1 MSEFTDFERLYSH
14 LEEKALDYKHPQ
26 VIGTLFQELRDLKH
40 KQGMPAEAEKAQW
53 ELDFFNFVL
62 KAGEIHPTVRGTDD
76 KGQPFEY
83 PNLERFDET
92 AYAYLIERSDS
103 TKNVLLKARYS
114 HILWCSRKK
123 RTQYAEIAVDSY
135 LDLIKVYEQR
145 EVERPEELYGLDL
158 YNVAENAYCISTR
171 SKYKVDTVRSE
182 FRRLIS
188 GFDANSNMSFH
199 TRANLIDLMLKDKK
213 TFLVG
218 DFEGFDSICVQASES
233 LSKQGNLYGCVE
245 ALKIGEK
252 VANKLGLETET
263 WAKRIAQCYEE
274 LMRRAKSSHNIVSLD
289 YCRFAHQYYRRI
301 GDRNRVQEL
310 ERQCDEIKKSI
321 QFQDVGVNVDLTEE
335 IELYKAYASTVTQG
349 TPVEI
354 IDFLIHDQ
362 DILPKFKDMKTVVE
376 ENKRRFPLQHLL
388 AVEFFDD
395 RGLSAQHFDTEE
407 ERSYHA
413 LLSRYA
419 LELKLGTEYLIR
431 EIFVVAIRQ
440 HKLTSKLLLDFL
452 ANRSWLGKTVR
463 TPSLGNRA
471 VEYRWLDL
479 LAPAVRDYFQEMEGY
494 LLSPSR
500 KIPTFVLSI
509 DSLSVK
515 IEGILRDICRFQGIP
530 TSFSTNRKGKTTER
544 EKGIQALLSD
554 EQLKTILDEDHHL
567 FFNFLLVEQVGYNL
581 RHRVAH
587 TFLTAQEYQM
597 DFTHLLL
604 LAVLKLTKY
613 DFTDLQNKQ
622 SDGAQ

>member
-1 MSEFTDFERLYSH
+1 MSGFTDLEPLYSH
-14 LEEKALDYKHPQ
+14 LEEKALDYKHAQ
-26 VIGTLFQELRDLKH
+26 VIGTLFQKVRDLKH
-40 KQGMPAEAEKAQW
+40 EQGKPAEAEKAQW

-83 PNLERFDET
+83 PNLERLDET

-114 HILWCSRKK
+114 HILWCSPKK

-135 LDLIKVYEQR
+135 LELIKVYEQR
-145 EVERPEELYGLDL
+145 EVERPQELYGLDL

-171 SKYKVDTVRSE
+171 TKYKVDTVRSE

-213 TFLVG
+213 TFLKE

-233 LSKQGNLYGCVE
+233 LRKEGNMYASLE

-252 VANKLGLETET
+252 VAPKLGLETESWT
-263 WAKRIAQCYEE
+263 ERIAQCYEE
-274 LMRRAKSSHNIVSLD
+274 LMRRAKSSHNLVSLD
-289 YCRFAHQYYRRI
+289 YCRFAQQYYRRI
-301 GDRNRVQEL
+301 GDQSRVEEL
-310 ERQCDEIKKSI
+310 EQQCNEIKKSI
-321 QFQDVGVNVDLTEE
+321 PFQDVAVKVDLTEE

-354 IDFLIHDQ
+354 IDFLIHDR
-362 DILPKFKDMKTVVE
+362 DILPKFKDMKAVVE
-376 ENKRRFPLQHLL
+376 EDKKRFPLQHLL

-407 ERSYHA
+407 ERTYHA

-419 LELKLGTEYLIR
+419 LELKIGTEYLIR
-431 EIFVVAIRQ
+431 EIFVAAIRH
-440 HKLTSKLLLDFL
+440 HKLTSKLLLEFL

-463 TPSLGNRA
+463 KASLGNRV

-500 KIPTFVLSI
+500 KTPSFVLCT

-544 EKGIQALLSD
+544 EKGIQGLLSD
-554 EQLKTILDEDHHL
+554 EQLKGILHEDHLL
-567 FFNFLLVEQVGYNL
+567 FFKFLLVEQAGYNL

-587 TFLTAQEYQM
+587 AFVTVQEYQI
-597 DFTHLLL
+597 DFMHLLL
-604 LAVLKLTKY
+604 LAVLKLTEY
-613 DFTDLQNKQ
+613 DFTDLENKQ